1 MARTGGRGGPTMK
14 DVAREAGVS
23 QAAVSLVLNDAAG
36 SRVSPETRQRV
47 LDAVD
52 RLGYRVNSAAKSLR
66 EGQSRLIG
74 FVGDTVASEPF
85 AGDLVEGA
93 QDQAWVDGHLMLIIN
108 TGGDP
113 LIEERAIDSLLS
125 RQVDGIVYASMYN
138 RRLKIPPLLR
148 EVPTVVVNGT
158 AEDGSL
164 PAVAPDEYTGGLEAT
179 RHLVEHGHERVAF
192 INIAPPESML
202 PAVVERERG
211 YVDALTEAGIRVDRM
226 LVKYGDG
233 DAVGGHPLA
242 PQQLSRHPP
251 PRARVDRSLVKY
263 GDGDAVAGHRL
274 ATQLLS
280 RKRRP
285 SAIFCGNDR
294 TAWGAY
300 LAAGELGLKVGTD
313 VSVVGFDNMP
323 VIAPHLRPGL
333 TSMELPFAEMG
344 RRGVA
349 RLLSGDTDP
358 TTELLHC
365 PLVTRGSVSRS
376 GPAS

>member
-1 MARTGGRGGPTMK
+1 MARTRGRGGPTMK

-36 SRVSPETRQRV
+36 SRVSAETRQRV
-47 LDAVD
+47 LEAVD

-74 FVGDTVASEPF
+74 FIGDTVASEPF

-113 LIEERAIDSLLS
+113 VIEERAIDSLLS

-179 RHLVEHGHERVAF
+179 RHLVEHGHQRIAF
-192 INIAPPESML
+192 INIAQPETML

-211 YVDALTEAGIRVDRM
+211 FVDALDEAGLRVDRT
-226 LVKYGDG
+226 
-233 DAVGGHPLA
+233 
-242 PQQLSRHPP
+242 
-251 PRARVDRSLVKY
+251 LVKY

-300 LAAGELGLKVGTD
+300 LAAGELGLAVGTD
-313 VSVVGFDNMP
+313 VSIVGFDNMP

-358 TTELLHC
+358 VVELLHC
-365 PLVTRGSVSRS
+365 PLVTRGSVGRLGETS
-376 GPAS
+376 